1 MPRYFFTVHRQ
12 DRVENDPVGT
22 YLPDAEA
29 ALAYADYTIRELR
42 RKSGYEDDLSLM
54 MIVRIK
60 PDRRF
65 CPCRFSPA
73 AKSSPHC

>member
-42 RKSGYEDDLSLM
+42 SKERL
-54 MIVRIK
+54 
-60 PDRRF
+60 RR
-65 CPCRFSPA
+65 
-73 AKSSPHC
+73 